1 MDNKAVKI
9 GVIIAVL
16 LLAVIWFQK
25 ERAAA
30 RREAMAA
37 QTAQIEDE
45 TQTARR
51 KAAASLS
58 EIEQENE
65 ELNKVL
71 SKSAREQMDTF
82 RKDAETSYQKGK
94 EESERNDAM
103 YERKIRE
110 AKNAEEAAEWRR
122 RWAEARERWG
132 EAVETARRRY
142 ELEQQQ
148 SIERSQQR
156 PDRSSVSVIK

>member
-1 MDNKAVKI
+1 MENKAIKI
-9 GVIIAVL
+9 GLVIAVL
-16 LLAVIWFQK
+16 LLAVVWFQK

-45 TQTARR
+45 AQTARR
-51 KAAASLS
+51 KAASSLS
-58 EIEQENE
+58 EIEQENA

-71 SKSAREQMDTF
+71 SKGAREQMDTF
-82 RKDAETSYQKGK
+82 RKDAEASYQKGK

-110 AKNAEEAAEWRR
+110 AKSAEEEAEWRR
-122 RWAEARERWG
+122 RWAEARQRWG

-142 ELEQQQ
+142 ELEQQAQ
-148 SIERSQQR
+148 DRSQQR
-156 PDRSSVSVIK
+156 SDKSSVSVIK